1 MFISNDEKKQ
11 MQISIRALE
20 TQVAHLLDKI
30 EDLRASK
37 PIKEKKEKKEKK
49 QKTKTFI
56 VRTAEAPWGFK
67 LDGTPKSR
75 PGRMPQKIE
84 EEKNEKSVSV

>member
-37 PIKEKKEKKEKK
+37 PIKEKKEKK

-84 EEKNEKSVSV
+84 EEKNEKSVPV